1 MKLIHL
7 SDIHLAD
14 EGKSIWGVNPKE
26 RLDYTI
32 NKISQIKDVDAIIIS
47 GDLSNDGSA
56 WSYEYI
62 DYCFAKLNIPTYCC
76 VGNHDS
82 KDQMI
87 SILSFIKV
95 EPITFIDDWKIV
107 FVDSTIKGKG
117 KGYVDEKELSFL
129 KKEISEYSENIIVVL
144 HHPPLPSG
152 GWCNKKV
159 LINHDEVR
167 EMLTAS
173 KNVRLILYGHIHSFT
188 QEEINGVIYHSTS
201 STYYAYN
208 KDLQQYVKADGEE
221 GFSIITIKEGS
232 VLIECIK
239 FN

>member
-144 HHPPLPSG
+144 HHPPLLPG

-159 LINHDEVR
+159 LTNHNELR
-167 EMLTAS
+167 ETLTTS
-173 KNVRLILYGHIHSFT
+173 KNVRLVLFGHIHSFT
-188 QEEINGVIYHSTS
+188 QEEVNGVIFHSTS
-201 STYYAYN
+201 STYYAYD
-208 KDLQQYVKADGEE
+208 KELPQYVKADGKE

-232 VLIECIK
+232 ILIEYI
-239 FN
+239 NLN

>member
-32 NKISQIKDVDAIIIS
+32 NRISQIKDIDAIIIS
-47 GDLSNDGSA
+47 GDLSDDGSA

-62 DYCFAKLNIPTYCC
+62 DRCFSKLNIPTYCC

-82 KDQMI
+82 KSQMI

-95 EPITFIDDWKIV
+95 EPITFVDDWKIV

-129 KKEISEYSENIIVVL
+129 KKEISEYSKNIIVVL
-144 HHPPLPSG
+144 HHPPLLLG
-152 GWCNKKV
+152 GWSNKKV
-159 LINHDEVR
+159 LINHDELR
-167 EMLTAS
+167 KTLTTS
-173 KNVRLILYGHIHSFT
+173 KNVRLVLFGHIHSFT
-188 QEEINGVIYHSTS
+188 QEEVNGVIFHSTS
-201 STYYAYN
+201 STYYAYD
-208 KDLQQYVKADGEE
+208 KELPQYVKADGEE
-221 GFSIITIKEGS
+221 GFSIITIREES
-232 VLIECIK
+232 ILVEHINL
-239 FN
+239 N